1 MAGKIQEVAFEAEK
15 TYSRTDYTALRA
27 YLNKLS
33 VETILHLY
41 YDVDELAEQGIEG
54 TRGLRQFLEAMRDDL
69 IKKTI
74 ERDILGRV
82 PTSIEMIWCRI
93 VEKLIR

>member
-1 MAGKIQEVAFEAEK
+1 MAGKIQDVAFEAEK

-41 YDVDELAEQGIEG
+41 YDVDELAEQGI
-54 TRGLRQFLEAMRDDL
+54 
-69 IKKTI
+69 
-74 ERDILGRV
+74 
-82 PTSIEMIWCRI
+82 
-93 VEKLIR
+93 

>member
-1 MAGKIQEVAFEAEK
+1 MLKSQGTEVNFIRMRRITIWRQFMAGKIQDVAFEAEK

-41 YDVDELAEQGIEG
+41 YDVDELAEQGIEVNPWPP
-54 TRGLRQFLEAMRDDL
+54 A
-69 IKKTI
+69 
-74 ERDILGRV
+74 V
-82 PTSIEMIWCRI
+82 S
-93 VEKLIR
+93 